1 MQSLQAIGFEA
12 LIRWHHPING
22 WISPVD
28 FIGYAEKSKLIE
40 KIDRY
45 VLTHAFQQM
54 HLWREQV
61 GVLPPV
67 SINVSGRHFASADF
81 IQFFCSGSMRMSFHH
96 EYWE

>member
-28 FIGYAEKSKLIE
+28 FIGYAEKSKFIE